1 LFLRCC
7 NWLAISLTFLLI
19 ALSSKHYLCTIVG
32 WVIGDFCLPK
42 KQRKKFKRTFFNLVD
57 RRRNVLWK
65 GLISSEWVAVINI
78 HSNEDLFRNLKL
90 FFSNDNDS
98 SYLME
103 TNLFCYSFINSV
115 DTLYKVLTMRK
126 VNVQNHFCFYKVLNI
141 RNRKENVQNY
151 FCLSIKHR
159 ISFL

>member
-1 LFLRCC
+1 VLQLTCYLPNIFTHCSFEQALFMYDC
-7 NWLAISLTFLLI
+7 WVGYWGF
-19 ALSSKHYLCTIVG
+19 LSS
-32 WVIGDFCLPK
+32 K

-78 HSNEDLFRNLKL
+78 HSNKDLFRNLKL